1 MDFALTLKKHKI
13 YISHICVSFEKI
25 VEVCA
30 WNINDIKDTQHTME
44 SEKKQTL
51 AWMEKLPRSKLNA
64 KNMVMVIK
72 EGKVSFVPKHLL
84 LSV

>member
-1 MDFALTLKKHKI
+1 MEHQRHQRHTT
-13 YISHICVSFEKI
+13 HI
-25 VEVCA
+25 
-30 WNINDIKDTQHTME
+30 ME